1 MGVRLRL
8 IAGCGI
14 LLLLSVLATAGG
26 AGGFFLLARDLAQEA
41 RAHRTLEQTSRELLR
56 ALDEHFLT
64 EVAWLV
70 DPASQANL
78 VPLQS
83 ELDRAFHEFATPAS
97 ARGAGRL
104 SAMREA
110 LDAYRLRS
118 EQLLHSRLDQ
128 VASFF
133 SEHVL
138 PAYRK
143 LRGPLVELD
152 SEARSDGLRVPQ
164 NAADE
169 ARTMG
174 SWLMA
179 LAILAVLSAVLF
191 LRWLRSSVLARLVA
205 LERGATRVLQGAC
218 QRLDDRESDEL
229 GHMARALNTL
239 QDRLEID
246 THRDAGLLTHMR
258 QVMLSLVETLPP
270 GSSVHGLDGTCLA
283 SRSFGNNP
291 EREAGVTAWL
301 VQHGREHLEAYRSG
315 QTPPVARFDLP
326 RGDHMR
332 VELLLSGDGR
342 PVAWLAIVAGAP
354 ATLPDTT
361 PEPSSLVPR

>member
-26 AGGFFLLARDLAQEA
+26 AGGFFLLARDLSREA
-41 RAHRTLEQTSRELLR
+41 RAQRTLEQTSRELLR
-56 ALDEHFLT
+56 ALDEHFLA
-64 EVAWLV
+64 EVAWLM

-83 ELDRAFHEFATPAS
+83 ELERAFREFATPAS

-104 SAMREA
+104 STMQEA
-110 LDAYRLRS
+110 LDSYRLRS
-118 EQLLHSRLDQ
+118 DQLLHSRLDQ
-128 VASFF
+128 VTSFF

-143 LRGPLVELD
+143 LRAPLIELD
-152 SEARSDGLRVPQ
+152 AESRQNGLRVPQ
-164 NAADE
+164 NAADD
-169 ARTMG
+169 ASTMG

-179 LAILAVLSAVLF
+179 LAVLAILSAVLF
-191 LRWLRSSVLARLVA
+191 LRWLRSSVLARLA
-205 LERGATRVLQGAC
+205 TLERGAARVLQGTGH
-218 QRLDDRESDEL
+218 RLDDRESDEL
-229 GHMARALNTL
+229 GHLARALNSL
-239 QDRLEID
+239 QDRLETD
-246 THRDAGLLTHMR
+246 TSRDTGLLTQMR

-270 GSSVHGLDGTCLA
+270 GSSLHGLDGTCLA

-301 VQHGREHLEAYRSG
+301 AHHSGEHLEPFRPG

-332 VELLLSGDGR
+332 VELLLSTDGR
-342 PVAWLAIVAGAP
+342 PVAWLATVAGAP

-361 PEPSSLVPR
+361 PEPSSLIPR